1 MSANTLSN
9 TVIAETKVKAP
20 RVKKPTLSAKYSKF
34 QVFGY
39 GLIKSLQSQGVLT
52 DEGVETAYEE
62 LKLLSSIEDQTQF
75 YESIL
80 EQSKETGKVM
90 RKYVTQ
96 RLAPPKAPRA
106 KKPRAKKEAKVEEIT
121 VKVEEVNVEETKTGD
136 KKKKKAATRTKKATR
151 VESDESTD
159 FVAELVNAATA
170 VPEVNADDK
179 KAQKEAEKKAK
190 VEAKEA
196 KDAEKKAKTEAKEAK
211 EAEKKAKTEAKEAE
225 KKAKAEAKEA
235 KDAEKKA
242 KTEAKEAKE
251 AEKKAKTEAKE
262 AEKKA
267 KAEAKAEA
275 KEEEVI
281 NNSES
286 DDEEINT
293 QETDINGKTYL
304 IDDNN
309 TLYSCV
315 THEEIGQYD
324 TESQTIVPL

>member
-159 FVAELVNAATA
+159 FVAELVNAANA

-190 VEAKEA
+190 TEAKEA
-196 KDAEKKAKTEAKEAK
+196 KEAEKKAKVEAKAAKDAEKKTKAEAKEVEKKAKTEAKEAK
-211 EAEKKAKTEAKEAE
+211 EAEKKAKTEAKEA
-225 KKAKAEAKEA
+225 KE
-235 KDAEKKA
+235 AEKKA
-242 KTEAKEAKE
+242 KVETKEAKE
-251 AEKKAKTEAKE
+251 AEKTV
-262 AEKKA
+262 
-267 KAEAKAEA
+267 KAEA

-304 IDDNN
+304 IDDDN